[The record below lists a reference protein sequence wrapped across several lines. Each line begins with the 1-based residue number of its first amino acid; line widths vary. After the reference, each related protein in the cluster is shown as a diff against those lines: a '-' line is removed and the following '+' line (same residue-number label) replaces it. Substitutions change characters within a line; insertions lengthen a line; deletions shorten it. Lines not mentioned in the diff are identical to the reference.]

1 MSRRDFDVIIAT
13 DFRHG
18 GGTTA
23 SIAQEIEI
31 QARMGLRT
39 GLVQVDAA
47 YLEPQPWADRIR
59 AAVAAGAAEVVPAS
73 STATAR
79 LLVLRHPR
87 VFEPATWKLAARGDR
102 AVMVANQVPR
112 DLARTTPYYDV
123 AMVRA
128 RLREQ
133 LGSEPA
139 WAPIGPVVRDAIAAS
154 RVAPEMIDDD
164 WHNVIDAEA
173 WAPRRPRPQR
183 GPIWIGRHSRDDI
196 KKWPERRA
204 DMLAAYPD
212 DGPRRV
218 RVLGG
223 GKAVAR
229 LIGKIPRRWDVL
241 PFGCVPPEEFLAG
254 LDAYVY
260 FHHSGMLE
268 AFGRSVLE
276 ALAAGVP
283 VVTHRYFARVF
294 GDACHYAEPRG
305 TPRVLDE
312 VLAERGTVNQRGLD
326 VVRDRYDWESHR
338 RRLEHWLGSA
348 QPAIVRRRAP
358 RKRVLFI
365 SSNGGGLGHLTRLL
379 AIARR
384 LPADHEPMFLT
395 MSTALDPIR
404 KHGFWADYFASSA
417 PSKLVSGRLHRYHEE
432 RVAAAIRAFRPS
444 TLVFDGT
451 FAYAGLLAAISR
463 FPSVH
468 KVWSRRGMWRPVSP
482 NRVRHSLNQLLRFD
496 LVVEPGELAGEVDTG
511 ATVAQRGLLRK
522 IDPILLLDRHEQI
535 GRAEAR
541 RELGIP
547 GAAVAVLINLGAGNI
562 NRLDDD
568 VALIVAEL
576 AKRPDVHL
584 VAAQSLIAARALP
597 IDASRV
603 TRLETYPLG
612 RVLSAFDLCIAAP
625 GYNSFHELLAGAVP
639 TLFVPNEDTALDD
652 QRGRATWGAARGL
665 CLTARAGDAEG
676 LRAALTAA
684 LDPEVR
690 RRLRERCRELPA
702 CDGARQAA
710 ELIIAGVTSGDHTR
724 AAARRL
730 LDEVA
735 APARWE
741 RLRSRA
747 EAFVAR
753 LRTDGLLDVLLP
765 DPPRQPTSV
774 WLAPASD
781 LAGRVKAGEI
791 VEVEPTLAADDL
803 GDRLELAFYA
813 LLKLRALGNAYR
825 NVVGSDRHDQLL

>member
-39 GLVQVDAA
+39 GLIQVDAP
-47 YLEPQPWADRIR
+47 YIDPQPWADLIR

-73 STATAR
+73 AAATAR
-79 LLVLRHPR
+79 LMVLRHPR
-87 VFEPATWKLAARGDR
+87 VFEPADWKLAARGDR
-102 AVMVANQVPR
+102 TVMIANQVPR
-112 DLARTTPYYDV
+112 DRARKKPYYDV
-123 AMVRA
+123 GTVRA
-128 RLREQ
+128 RLREE
-133 LGSEPA
+133 LGAEPA
-139 WAPIGPVVRDAIAAS
+139 WAPIGPVVRDAIAACE
-154 RVAPEMIDDD
+154 VAPEMIDDD

-173 WAPRRPRPQR
+173 WAPRRERPCR
-183 GPIWIGRHSRDDI
+183 GLVWIGRHSRDDI

-204 DMLAAYPD
+204 DMLAAYPA

-223 GKAVAR
+223 CRSVGR
-229 LIGKIPRRWDVL
+229 LIGKIPERWEVL
-241 PFGCVPPEEFLAG
+241 PFGSVPPEEFLAG

-283 VVTHRYFARVF
+283 VVTHPYLARVF
-294 GDACHYAEPRG
+294 GDACHYAQPRE
-305 TPRVLDE
+305 TPGVLDA
-312 VLAERGTVNQRGLD
+312 VLAERGAVNQRGLD
-326 VVRDRYDWESHR
+326 LVRDRYDWEAHR
-338 RRLEHWLGSA
+338 RRLVRWLESA

-404 KHGFWADYFASSA
+404 KHGFWADYVNSAA
-417 PSKLVSGRLHRYHEE
+417 PSQLVSGRLHRYHEE
-432 RVAAAIRAFRPS
+432 RMAAALRAFGPT

-451 FAYAGLLAAISR
+451 FAYPGLIAAIAR
-463 FPSVH
+463 FPSIH

-482 NRVRHSLNQLLRFD
+482 NRIRHSLNQLLRFD
-496 LVVEPGELAGEVDTG
+496 LVIEPGELAGEVDRGPTF
-511 ATVAQRGLLRK
+511 AQRALLRK
-522 IDPILLLDRHEQI
+522 IDPVLLLDRHEQI
-535 GRAEAR
+535 GRDEAR

-547 GAAVAVLINLGAGNI
+547 EGPVAVLMNLGAGNI

-568 VALIVAEL
+568 VAMIVTEL

-584 VAAQSLIAARALP
+584 VAAQSLIASRALP

-612 RVLSAFDLCIAAP
+612 RVLSAFDLCVAAP

-639 TLFVPNEDTALDD
+639 TLFVPNEVTALDD
-652 QRGRATWGAARGL
+652 QLARATWAAARGL
-665 CLTARAGDAEG
+665 SLIARAGDAAG
-676 LRAALTAA
+676 VRSALRAG

-690 RRLRERCRELPA
+690 RRLRERCLELPA
-702 CDGARQAA
+702 CDGAQQAA
-710 ELIIAGVTSGDHTR
+710 ELIVAGARSDDLVR
-724 AAARRL
+724 AEARRR
-730 LDEVA
+730 LDEVSG
-735 APARWE
+735 PARWE
-741 RLRSRA
+741 RTVARA
-747 EAFVAR
+747 ETFVAR
-753 LRTDGLLDVLLP
+753 FRTGGLLSAFWPDVKRP
-765 DPPRQPTSV
+765 IGV
-774 WLAPASD
+774 ALAPATE
-781 LAGRVKAGEI
+781 LAARVKAGEI
-791 VEVEPTLAADDL
+791 VELAPALEADDL
-803 GDRLELAFYA
+803 GDRLELAYYA

-825 NVVGSDRHDQLL
+825 NVVGGDRLDHLF